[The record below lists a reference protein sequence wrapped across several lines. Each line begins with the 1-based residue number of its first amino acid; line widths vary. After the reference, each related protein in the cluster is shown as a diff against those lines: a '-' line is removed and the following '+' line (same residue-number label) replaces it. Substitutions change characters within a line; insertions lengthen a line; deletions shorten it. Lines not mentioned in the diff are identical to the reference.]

1 MPPRY
6 YKLSKTL
13 NKYIKK
19 NDDNEC
25 QNNENQL
32 SINKIQEY
40 FLNIID
46 SIILYSD
53 MNTSITEIKS
63 LLKIIQSKDEV
74 YIMLDKIE
82 NIIESIVENI
92 NDNASVFIINT
103 RIDYVRTLLS
113 TLPNNCTE
121 ITYLILNILESLS
134 GTMDFNSVH
143 AKIISIKEQINTDFN
158 MYDNI
163 QLINFNLLNI
173 ISNIEN
179 GESDFIINK
188 RLEDVHR
195 LINNLV

>member
-188 RLEDVHR
+188 RIEYVQT
-195 LINNLV
+195 LINNLL

>member
-19 NDDNEC
+19 YDDNEC

-188 RLEDVHR
+188 RIEYVQT
-195 LINNLV
+195 LINNLL